1 LGIAKC
7 KEALIPVPIF
17 VGHEVTTPKSLL
29 MAQPPS
35 ILS

>member
-7 KEALIPVPIF
+7 KDALIPVPIF

-29 MAQPPS
+29 IAHPPS
-35 ILS
+35 IFS